1 MKQKTASQTSKVL
14 LAEIRIEGISGM
26 EPRILR
32 G

>member
-1 MKQKTASQTSKVL
+1 MKQKTASQTSNVL

-26 EPRILR
+26 EPCILR